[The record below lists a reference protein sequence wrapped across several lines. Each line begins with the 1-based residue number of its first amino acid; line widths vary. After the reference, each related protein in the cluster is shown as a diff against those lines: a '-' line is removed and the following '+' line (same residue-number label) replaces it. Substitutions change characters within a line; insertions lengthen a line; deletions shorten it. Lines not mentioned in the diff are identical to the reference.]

1 MSERS
6 AKHLVVSGRVQG
18 VGFRPFI
25 YRLAL
30 THGLVG
36 WVKNDSGSV
45 IIHIEGDAAEAQ
57 SFIEDLVV
65 KGPPLA
71 QPFLQTEKSA
81 TLEDCDGFK
90 ILSSSSSEKS
100 QIHIPPDLFICDDC
114 LDEMEDEQERRH
126 NYPFINCT
134 QCGPRYTII
143 EAMPYD
149 RPNTSLKDFP
159 LCDDCR
165 SEYENPLDRRFHAQP
180 LACPV
185 CGPSLSYCRSEDR
198 PNLEQ
203 TIDEVLELA
212 ISSLRKGEIV
222 AIKGVGG
229 YHLMVDAKNTSAI
242 RRLRQRKQRPD
253 KPFAVMYPQRGA
265 DGLEVVRTA
274 TSPGPVEAKV
284 LLDPVR
290 PIVMV
295 RKKSDSSLS
304 PAIAPG
310 LGELGIFLPYSP
322 LHHLILKKFGG
333 PLIATSGN
341 VSGEPVLAD
350 EGEAAHRLSGI
361 ADCFLHH
368 NRPIV
373 RPADDPVIC
382 VIANKPRAIRLGRG
396 TAPLELRLPTHL
408 DHPVFAVGGH
418 MKVTIALAF
427 EDRVIISPHIGDLDS
442 PRAMDVFAKVAS
454 DLQQLYDV
462 SATEIICD
470 LHPNYASSRWA
481 CQQSLPIVHV
491 QHHRAHAS
499 ALAGEVPDIK
509 KWLTFTWDGVG
520 YGDDGSLWGGE
531 AFFGSPGN
539 WQRMASFRPFYPPGG
554 TRAGIEPWR
563 SASALMWASGE
574 DFKPAGLDVSNAR
587 LAYDKRLN
595 SPATSAI
602 GRLFDAAAALVLG
615 IQTASFEGQGPMQLE
630 AIAEPSGTPV
640 ALSLKADETGL
651 LRTDWQPLLA
661 MLKDQSR
668 LPAARA
674 ADFHESLAKALVDQV
689 ELISRTQEFEAVGLT
704 GGVFQ
709 NRLLAELVMDRLD
722 KMGIATYLPERI
734 PANDGGL
741 CYGQVIETL
750 FTPTQLTG
758 KQHD

>member
-45 IIHIEGDAAEAQ
+45 IIHIEGDAAEVQA
-57 SFIEDLVV
+57 FIEGLVV
-65 KGPPLA
+65 KAPPLA
-71 QPFLQTEKSA
+71 QSFLQTEKSA

-100 QIHIPPDLFICDDC
+100 RIHIPPDLFICDDC
-114 LDEMEDEQERRH
+114 LDEMEDKAERRH

-159 LCDDCR
+159 LCEDCR

-185 CGPSLSYCRSEDR
+185 CGPSLSYCRVEEKLS
-198 PNLEQ
+198 LEQ
-203 TIDEVLELA
+203 TTSEALELA

-229 YHLMVDAKNTSAI
+229 YHLMADATNTSAI
-242 RRLRQRKQRPD
+242 KRLRQRKQRPD
-253 KPFAVMYPQRGA
+253 KPFAVMFPQQGT

-274 TSPGPVEAKV
+274 TSPGPVETKA

-295 RKKSDSSLS
+295 RKKSDRPLS

-310 LGELGIFLPYSP
+310 LRELGVFLPYSP

-341 VSGEPVLAD
+341 VSGEPVLTD
-350 EGEAAHRLSGI
+350 EGEAARRLAGI

-373 RPADDPVIC
+373 RPADDPVIR

-396 TAPLELRLPTHL
+396 TAPLELRLPARL
-408 DHPVFAVGGH
+408 DHPVLAVGGH
-418 MKVTIALAF
+418 MKVTVALAF
-427 EDRVIISPHIGDLDS
+427 DDRVIISPHIGDLDS
-442 PRAMDVFAKVAS
+442 PRAMDVFTKVAS

-462 SATEIICD
+462 SASEIVCD
-470 LHPNYASSRWA
+470 HHPNYASSRWA
-481 CQQSLPIVHV
+481 QKQSLPIRHV

-499 ALAGEVPDIK
+499 ALAGEVPDVK

-531 AFFGSPGN
+531 AFLGSPGN
-539 WQRMASFRPFYPPGG
+539 WQRVASFRPFHPPGG

-563 SASALMWASGE
+563 STAALMWASGE
-574 DFKPAGLDVSNAR
+574 DFEPAGLDVSNAR
-587 LAYDKRLN
+587 LAFDKHLN
-595 SPATSAI
+595 SPATSAV
-602 GRLFDAAAALVLG
+602 GRLFDVAAALVLG

-630 AIAEPSGTPV
+630 AIAEASGTPV

-651 LRTDWQPLLA
+651 PRTDWQPLLA

-668 LPAARA
+668 PPAARA

-689 ELISRTQEFEAVGLT
+689 ELISKIQEFEAVGLT

-709 NRLLAELVMDRLD
+709 NRLLAELIMDRLD
-722 KMGIATYLPERI
+722 KVGVATYLPQRI

-750 FTPTQLTG
+750 FTSTQLTG